1 MHLDGDWSSYAS
13 HVSWHI
19 GRAFDA
25 KPFLRVSG
33 LLRREAG
40 GRNLRR
46 RSSIAIDDDLLVD
59 IGPDIATASF
69 DHGVCLAGIGVCLL
83 THAHEDHF
91 DPEFLMARHE
101 DYGTVVARDMILA
114 GSIDTLRAIDED
126 LDGRCAYGSIFD
138 QDTRRALKID
148 PLKVEAL
155 KKQVI
160 GKYRIT
166 GYPANHGSVK
176 GALLYAIEQGQ
187 RAIFYGTD
195 TSVLPEHV
203 WEQLL
208 RARTQ
213 FDLLILDHTYGIGF
227 DVSPPDHLAS
237 VDVIGHVN
245 RFRRSGL
252 LKTNAQVYATH
263 ISHEGYLE
271 HDEMDRYA
279 ASHGY
284 RVAFDGLSLAFD
296 R

>member
-1 MHLDGDWSSYAS
+1 MQVTFLGTSAAPSMPN
-13 HVSWHI
+13 
-19 GRAFDA
+19 
-25 KPFLRVSG
+25 PFCVCQACSG
-33 LLRREAG
+33 ARRAG

-46 RSSIAIDDDLLVD
+46 RSSIAINEDLLVD

-114 GSIDTLRAIDED
+114 GSVDTLRAIDED
-126 LDGRCAYGSIFD
+126 LAGRCAYGSIFD
-138 QDTRRALKID
+138 QDTRRFLKID
-148 PLKVEAL
+148 LMIVEPFR
-155 KKQVI
+155 KQVI

-166 GYPANHGSVK
+166 GYPANHGVVK

-187 RAIFYGTD
+187 HAIFYGTD

-208 RARTQ
+208 FARTQ

-237 VDVIGHVN
+237 VDVIGHVD

-252 LKTNAQVYATH
+252 LKNNAQVYATH

-271 HDEMDRYA
+271 HDELDRYA
-279 ASHGY
+279 ASHGF

>member
-1 MHLDGDWSSYAS
+1 MQVTFLGTSAAPSMPN
-13 HVSWHI
+13 
-19 GRAFDA
+19 
-25 KPFLRVSG
+25 PFCVCQACSG
-33 LLRREAG
+33 ARRAG

-176 GALLYAIEQGQ
+176 GALLYAIEQGPH
-187 RAIFYGTD
+187 AIFYGTD
-195 TSVLPEHV
+195 TSVLPEHI
-203 WEQLL
+203 WEHLVFTGT
-208 RARTQ
+208 R

-237 VDVIGHVN
+237 VDVIGHVA
-245 RFRRSGL
+245 RFRQSGL
-252 LKTNAQVYATH
+252 LKDRAQAYATH

-271 HDEMDRYA
+271 HDELDRYA
-279 ASHGY
+279 ASNGY
-284 RVAFDGLSLAFD
+284 RIAFDGLSLTID
-296 R
+296 G